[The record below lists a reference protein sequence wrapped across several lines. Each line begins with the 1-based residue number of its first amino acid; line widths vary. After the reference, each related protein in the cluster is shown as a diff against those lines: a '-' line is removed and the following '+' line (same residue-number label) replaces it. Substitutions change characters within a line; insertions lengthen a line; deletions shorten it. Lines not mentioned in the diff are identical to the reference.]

1 MGRFD
6 ARTHE
11 TRLESDLERAEQY
24 HQAAR
29 ELASEAKDRNPQFTD
44 KEKINLEIYAE
55 RQNDESEREKYLE
68 LARGS
73 ERSQDRELSVSLTR

>member
-1 MGRFD
+1 MV
-6 ARTHE
+6 
-11 TRLESDLERAEQY
+11 SDLERAEQY

-29 ELASEAKDRNPQFTD
+29 ELASAAKDRNPQFTD

-73 ERSQDRELSVSLTR
+73 EQSQDREMSVSLTR